1 MKRIAHLVALGAAA
15 ALALTACG
23 GSSDDN
29 KSNPLSGGGNSG
41 ASGGGTVT
49 VGSANFP
56 ESAALAEIY
65 AQALEAKGIKV
76 ARKFNIGAREIY
88 YNQVVSGGIDVVPEY
103 NGALLTTSVDKTST
117 AVTTDEV
124 NAALQ
129 AKLPAAVGILTS
141 SKAEDKDSITVNA
154 QTAQKYN
161 LKSISDLKA
170 VASQL
175 TIGGPSEFKTRAQG
189 LVGLKSKYGV
199 VFKKFQPVDAGA
211 QSSLE
216 SLLSKNNIQAADIFT
231 TDPTIATS
239 KFVILDDP
247 LHLFAAQNV
256 TPLIYKSAV
265 NAQAQ
270 AALNAVSAK
279 LTTQDLQN
287 ILQQITVDKK
297 DQETVAKSWL
307 QQAGLA

>member
-1 MKRIAHLVALGAAA
+1 MKRIARFAAVGAVA

-23 GSSDDN
+23 SS
-29 KSNPLSGGGNSG
+29 KSGSNPLSSGGSTGKA
-41 ASGGGTVT
+41 ASGTIV

-65 AQALEAKGIKV
+65 AQALEAKGFKV
-76 ARKFNIGAREIY
+76 TRKFNIGAREIY
-88 YNQVVSGGIDVVPEY
+88 YNQVVSGGISVIPEY
-103 NGALLTTSVDKTST
+103 DGALLTTSVDKTST

-124 NAALQ
+124 NAALK
-129 AKLPAAVGILTS
+129 AKLPAAVAILDS

-161 LKSISDLKA
+161 LKSIADLKP
-170 VASQL
+170 VAGQL

-216 SLLSKNNIQAADIFT
+216 SLLSKNEIQAADLFT
-231 TDPTIATS
+231 TDPTILTN
-239 KFVILDDP
+239 KFVVLDDP
-247 LHLFAAQNV
+247 MHLFAAQNV
-256 TPLIYKSAV
+256 TPLIYKAAV
-265 NAQAQ
+265 PAQAQ
-270 AALNAVSAK
+270 AALNAISAK
-279 LTTQDLQN
+279 LTTQDLLS

-297 DQETVAKSWL
+297 DQETVAKAWL
-307 QQAGLA
+307 AQAGLA

>member
-1 MKRIAHLVALGAAA
+1 MKRITRLAALGAAA

-23 GSSDDN
+23 GNSDN
-29 KSNPLSGGGNSG
+29 KNSNPLTGGNKSG
-41 ASGGGTVT
+41 AAGGTIT

-65 AQALEAKGIKV
+65 SQALEAKGFKV
-76 ARKFNIGAREIY
+76 TRKFNIGAREIY
-88 YNQVVSGGIDVVPEY
+88 YNQVVSGGIDVIPEY

-117 AVTTDEV
+117 AVTADDV
-124 NAALQ
+124 NAALT
-129 AKLPAAVGILTS
+129 AKLPSAVGILQS

-154 QTAQKYN
+154 QTASKYN

-170 VASQL
+170 VAAQL

-216 SLLSKNNIQAADIFT
+216 SLLSKNDIQAADIFT
-231 TDPTIATS
+231 TDPTIATN

-256 TPLIYKSAV
+256 TPLIYKPAV

-279 LTTQDLQN
+279 LTTEDLQK

-307 QQAGLA
+307 SQAGLG

>member
-1 MKRIAHLVALGAAA
+1 MKRIARFAAVGAAA

-23 GSSDDN
+23 GS
-29 KSNPLSGGGNSG
+29 KSSGGNPLS
-41 ASGGGTVT
+41 SGGGTGKAASGTIV

-65 AQALEAKGIKV
+65 AQALEAKGFKV
-76 ARKFNIGAREIY
+76 TRKFNIGAREIY
-88 YNQVVSGGIDVVPEY
+88 YNQVVSGGISVIPEY
-103 NGALLTTSVDKTST
+103 DGALLTTSVDKTST

-124 NAALQ
+124 NAALK
-129 AKLPAAVGILTS
+129 AKLPAAVGILDS
-141 SKAEDKDSITVNA
+141 SKAEDKDSITVNS

-161 LKSISDLKA
+161 LKSIADLKS
-170 VASQL
+170 VAGGL
-175 TIGGPSEFKTRAQG
+175 AIGGPSEFKTRAQG

-216 SLLSKNNIQAADIFT
+216 SLLSKNEIQAADLFT
-231 TDPTIATS
+231 TDPTIATN

-256 TPLIYKSAV
+256 TPLVYKAAV
-265 NAQAQ
+265 NSQAQ
-270 AALNAVSAK
+270 AVLNAISAK
-279 LTTQDLQN
+279 LTTQDLQS

-297 DQETVAKSWL
+297 DQETVAKAWL
-307 QQAGLA
+307 TQAGIA